1 MRLIIFIITL
11 LSTVPVLSKELTVS
25 CAAGALDLMREIG
38 KSYEKQTGEE
48 VIFNFSSSGR
58 LAKQIEAG
66 APVDVFISASPFWS
80 SYLAEK
86 GLLLKETVR
95 PVIKTELV
103 VITVR
108 DSKLKSITQAKTVAV
123 GNSFAPVGKYAIESL
138 KRLNLHKELKEKLVF
153 APNVREIILWVISGN
168 ADAGIVY
175 YSTYLK
181 FKDKLRLLEVL
192 PENSHEPIL
201 FTAGC
206 TLRKPKECWKF
217 ERFITNQP
225 ESLFKKFGFE
235 KVKWSSHQR

>member
-1 MRLIIFIITL
+1 MRLIAFIITFL
-11 LSTVPVLSKELTVS
+11 FAVPVFSKELTVS
-25 CAAGALDLMREIG
+25 CAAGALDLMKEIG
-38 KSYEKQTGEE
+38 KSYRKQTGEE

-80 SYLAEK
+80 SYLMRK

-103 VITVR
+103 VITAR
-108 DSKLKSITQAKTVAV
+108 DSKLKSINQAKTVAV
-123 GNSFAPVGKYAIESL
+123 GNSFAPVGKYALESL
-138 KRLNLHKELKEKLVF
+138 KRLNLYKELKEKLVF
-153 APNVREIILWVISGN
+153 APNVRAITLWVISGN

-201 FTAGC
+201 FTVGC
-206 TLRKPKECWKF
+206 TLRKPKECRKF
-217 ERFITNQP
+217 EKFVVNQP
-225 ESLFKKFGFE
+225 ESLLKKFGFE
-235 KVKWSSHQR
+235 KVKWSSPQR